1 MFKDSIQIAVVPA
14 RFDSASHPRALSSH
28 LWKNGHLS
36 CIDTSQTKPGTIY
49 GKVIPRQFDPQ
60 TVLQWLGFCSTRHR
74 KLCYANVKVPHLK
87 LVDCEDGSIILAPKE
102 ARYVALSYVWGTSK
116 EVSLDGNLSGQEK
129 DSRRC
134 LALPLNL
141 PKVVGDAIQVTK
153 QLQFRYLWI
162 DKYCIDQSNSEDK
175 HEQIQQMDLI
185 YKGSELTIIAASGL
199 DENSGLPGVGTTSRT
214 PQPAVSIGNMSIIS
228 TMPHP
233 HHTIKTSK
241 WMTRAW
247 TLQES
252 VLSRRRLVF
261 TNDQIYFECNAMN
274 CFESLAAP
282 LELLH
287 TKTNDR
293 FYAFMRSGLFTG
305 RDEGLWRQIF
315 GNPFGDFDDR
325 DNTWSEDFR
334 KYLILATNYTSRNLS
349 FDDDSLKGFAGITR
363 HLETS
368 KYPISQVVGIP
379 YLHPSVFP
387 DDTLPFDCLVAALC
401 WRHIECCWS
410 GGGKIRRRSAFPSWT
425 WAGWAGAVSWTDLF
439 TDQEMDLVSLVD
451 DLQCEMDDGT
461 LVPLPVHQPK
471 ERVGRLQ
478 NPQALRFSAWF
489 IHPSVIRLD
498 DSATTPEWW
507 IYSFSLNLHISE
519 FDGSPRRFLEALMS
533 GRVECIF
540 VAKGLYNSYF
550 LIIEPQRQYAGQ
562 LPSSRRIGSAE
573 AIWYAGYHG
582 ITKRFANMSFTSV
595 KQNVRLV

>member
-14 RFDSASHPRALSSH
+14 GFNGASHPRALSSH
-28 LWKNGHLS
+28 LWENGHLS

-60 TVLQWLGFCSTRHR
+60 TVLQWLDFCSTRHR

-185 YKGSELTIIAASGL
+185 YKRSELTIIAASGL

-214 PQPAVSIGNMSIIS
+214 PQPVVSIGNMSIIS

-233 HHTIKTSK
+233 HHTIKASK

-274 CFESLAAP
+274 CFE
-282 LELLH
+282 
-287 TKTNDR
+287 
-293 FYAFMRSGLFTG
+293 
-305 RDEGLWRQIF
+305 
-315 GNPFGDFDDR
+315 
-325 DNTWSEDFR
+325 
-334 KYLILATNYTSRNLS
+334 
-349 FDDDSLKGFAGITR
+349 
-363 HLETS
+363 
-368 KYPISQVVGIP
+368 
-379 YLHPSVFP
+379 
-387 DDTLPFDCLVAALC
+387 
-401 WRHIECCWS
+401 
-410 GGGKIRRRSAFPSWT
+410 
-425 WAGWAGAVSWTDLF
+425 
-439 TDQEMDLVSLVD
+439 
-451 DLQCEMDDGT
+451 
-461 LVPLPVHQPK
+461 
-471 ERVGRLQ
+471 
-478 NPQALRFSAWF
+478 
-489 IHPSVIRLD
+489 
-498 DSATTPEWW
+498 
-507 IYSFSLNLHISE
+507 
-519 FDGSPRRFLEALMS
+519 
-533 GRVECIF
+533 
-540 VAKGLYNSYF
+540 
-550 LIIEPQRQYAGQ
+550 
-562 LPSSRRIGSAE
+562 
-573 AIWYAGYHG
+573 
-582 ITKRFANMSFTSV
+582 
-595 KQNVRLV
+595 